1 MKPSNKGVAV
11 LRIWFLRTG
20 IHQALLVF
28 IMSLC
33 LPCVVQAQTLDQA
46 ARDAARENDAK
57 VLSAH
62 TEKRGD
68 KQVHVIKLL
77 TRDGVVKTIRVTMRE
92 KKQK

>member
-1 MKPSNKGVAV
+1 MKPSNKGVTV
-11 LRIWFLRTG
+11 LKSAM
-20 IHQALLVF
+20 HQAFLVLILSF
-28 IMSLC
+28 C

-46 ARDAARENDAK
+46 ARQVAAQNDAK

-68 KQVHVIKLL
+68 RQVHVVKLL
-77 TRDGVVKTIRVTMRE
+77 TKDGVVKTVRVTVRQ